1 MRQNDES
8 LQPSQ
13 PQIMNDIENAID
25 HIHVL
30 WYTSCKLHV
39 SLCPVGRELWGS
51 RPVTSLAMGDAL
63 ASSSIGIMLLGPE
76 TSLAAKCRAVRPW
89 HTPDRQHPGPK
100 QTLPPWWAHGNS
112 VRSKDSGRFC
122 QWHPR
127 TRDSAGAAEHSFRH
141 PWGRHSVV
149 RSGLGDKRSCKL
161 NQTSWCLFARAQN
174 ETTSGFIWLDYAL
187 LISLLQRMIF

>member
-1 MRQNDES
+1 MVS
-8 LQPSQ
+8 TT
-13 PQIMNDIENAID
+13 IMYFDI
-25 HIHVL
+25 
-30 WYTSCKLHV
+30 LHV
-39 SLCPVGRELWGS
+39 NFMYRYSLLVENSEGPGQFHL
-51 RPVTSLAMGDAL
+51 LAMGDAL
-63 ASSSIGIMLLGPE
+63 ASSSIRIMLLGPE

-174 ETTSGFIWLDYAL
+174 ETISGFIWLDYAL
-187 LISLLQRMIF
+187 FISLLQTMILF